1 MSFDNYAHAKNE
13 EMYATYI
20 SNTEKLIQKIYE
32 IYKAACECT
41 IEDFPVLALL
51 YQDIEVLEIADTMRP
66 DALGSSNGSI
76 RRLLEEY
83 MELYQEIN
91 PFCDNARIE
100 HELENLRIQVG
111 TCIDVMRHRNEYKLY
126 SPYADSDACEWVN

>member
-41 IEDFPVLALL
+41 IEDFPVLDNL
-51 YQDIEVLEIADTMRP
+51 YHDIGLLEIADMVSP
-66 DALGSSNGSI
+66 NALDTQNGSI
-76 RRLLEEY
+76 RKLLEEY
-83 MELYQEIN
+83 IELYQEIN
-91 PFCDNARIE
+91 PFCDDTRIE
-100 HELENLRIQVG
+100 RELENLRIQVG
-111 TCIDVMRHRNEYKLY
+111 TCIDVMRHRSDYKLHY
-126 SPYADSDACEWVN
+126 LDANINEWVNQV